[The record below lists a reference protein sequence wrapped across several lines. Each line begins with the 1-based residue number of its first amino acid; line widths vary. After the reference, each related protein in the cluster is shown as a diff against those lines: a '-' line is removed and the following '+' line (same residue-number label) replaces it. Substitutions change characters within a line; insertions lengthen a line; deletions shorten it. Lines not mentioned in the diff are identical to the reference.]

1 MIAKIFSKTNP
12 LHYVFMGFW
21 VVVLYFVYIPHTTVW
36 DNKAI
41 HIAYRILLVVL
52 LLGSVLLSDFITHK
66 NNLTK
71 NNNYSLL
78 LFTVFTFMFPSILL
92 NDKVII
98 SNFFLLLA
106 LRRIISLQSLLH
118 SKEKIF
124 DASLWIV
131 VASLFHFWCLLYF
144 ILVFI
149 AILSHVSRDYRN
161 WLVPLFAV
169 FTVGIVYAMVDIQF
183 DFENAKTLESKTYFS
198 FDFTYFENIYQ
209 HLAFGVFTSI
219 TLLIFTTQFAD
230 LGNKPL
236 SIQATYKK
244 IVAAF
249 VIGIA
254 IYVFSAHKNNS
265 FLAYSFAPLS
275 IMGTNLIENIKVKW
289 IKEISLYL
297 LVLVSLFFF
306 FMNYSLLP

>member
-1 MIAKIFSKTNP
+1 
-12 LHYVFMGFW
+12 
-21 VVVLYFVYIPHTTVW
+21 
-36 DNKAI
+36 
-41 HIAYRILLVVL
+41 
-52 LLGSVLLSDFITHK
+52 
-66 NNLTK
+66 
-71 NNNYSLL
+71 
-78 LFTVFTFMFPSILL
+78 
-92 NDKVII
+92 
-98 SNFFLLLA
+98 
-106 LRRIISLQSLLH
+106 
-118 SKEKIF
+118 
-124 DASLWIV
+124 
-131 VASLFHFWCLLYF
+131 
-144 ILVFI
+144 
-149 AILSHVSRDYRN
+149 
-161 WLVPLFAV
+161 LFAV

-244 IVAAF
+244 IVVAF